1 MSSRLFKKV
10 VKEQEQQQRQR
21 HETEEEEE
29 QLKDNESESPDSGP
43 RSSINPFDL
52 LNDEDDHDDDPD
64 QETEVADESLV
75 RDEDKKELS
84 TLLKT
89 SNIVLTSNH
98 KSKKKKKKR
107 NKEASASST
116 DKVERSL
123 DAALDS
129 LSLDVSSSSHQPSS
143 AKVKLENAKV
153 HNNIARQHTPSVLQI
168 DPKYL
173 NVENELR
180 RIFGSK
186 VVKSFERSHQ
196 TGSSRQVRGGRR
208 GSHHIRKTILV
219 SPSDLW
225 SRWDGSFSMEFL
237 ETRDG
242 YSYFRYVHSPAYTL
256 AQSSFE
262 VAQANHDLNSVAN
275 ILMHHPY
282 HLDSLITMADYFKF
296 VGEHQTAADAVAK
309 CLYGLECAW
318 HPMFTPLQGNCQLKF
333 SHETNKPLFK
343 TLFTHMINMDRRGC
357 HRSALEAC
365 KLLLSLDSDD
375 PMGAMFCIDYFALR
389 AGEYAWLEKFSEEY
403 KSDNSLW
410 LFPNFSYSLSV
421 CRFYLEREE
430 TSQDSYPDSAK
441 ATSTDLMK
449 QALMLHP
456 SVLKKL
462 VAKVPLKDQA
472 FTNILKHTYF
482 RSDETRIPSLDH
494 LISIYVERSYIIWRL
509 PDLQKLLRDTAQFVI
524 ETLEDNKSEA
534 KDWACVREE
543 SFSSEKN
550 EYGHLL
556 VHDFSDA
563 VSTLPPDNL
572 QNFVVD
578 PRMMGEAEQNGIQA
592 NPLDVGQAPPQRD
605 VANRNV
611 LAVLFESMLP
621 WANYGDGGEG
631 RGGDEDNQN
640 FGSAEKDLACRKKR
654 FQPILY

>member
-1 MSSRLFKKV
+1 MSSRLFQKV
-10 VKEQEQQQRQR
+10 VKEQEQQQQQR
-21 HETEEEEE
+21 HEEE
-29 QLKDNESESPDSGP
+29 QLQDNESGSPDSGP
-43 RSSINPFDL
+43 PSSINPFDL
-52 LNDEDDHDDDPD
+52 LNDDDVEDDPD
-64 QETEVADESLV
+64 QETEVADEALI
-75 RDEDKKELS
+75 RDEDKREQLS
-84 TLLKT
+84 AQQKT
-89 SNIVLTSNH
+89 SDVVSTSNH

-107 NKEASASST
+107 SKEGSASST
-116 DKVERSL
+116 YKVERSL
-123 DAALDS
+123 DEVLDT
-129 LSLDVSSSSHQPSS
+129 LSLDVSSSSPQPSS

-153 HNNIARQHTPSVLQI
+153 CNSIGKQHTPSVLQI

-196 TGSSRQVRGGRR
+196 SGSSRQVRGGRR
-208 GSHHIRKTILV
+208 GSHHVRKTILV

-237 ETRDG
+237 ETKDG
-242 YSYFRYVHSPAYTL
+242 CSYFRYVHSPSYSQ
-256 AQSSFE
+256 AQTAFE
-262 VAQANHDLNSVAN
+262 AAQAIHDLNSVAN
-275 ILMHHPY
+275 ILMLHHY

-296 VGEHQTAADAVAK
+296 VGEHQTAADAIAK

-357 HRSALEAC
+357 HRSALEVC

-389 AGEYAWLEKFSEEY
+389 AGEYAWLEQFSEEY

-430 TSQDSYPDSAK
+430 MSQDADTDNSK

-472 FTNILKHTYF
+472 FTNILKHAYF

-494 LISIYVERSYIIWRL
+494 LIRIYVERSYLIWRL
-509 PDLQKLLRDTAQFVI
+509 PDLQKLLRDTAQLVN
-524 ETLEDNKSEA
+524 ETLEHNKSEA

-543 SFSSEKN
+543 AFSSEKN
-550 EYGHLL
+550 EYDHLL
-556 VHDFSDA
+556 VQDFSDTVA
-563 VSTLPPDNL
+563 TLPPDNL
-572 QNFVVD
+572 HNFVVD
-578 PRMMGEAEQNGIQA
+578 PRMGEAEQNGIQG
-592 NPLDVGQAPPQRD
+592 NPLDVGQAPPRD

-631 RGGDEDNQN
+631 RVADEDNQN
-640 FGSAEKDLACRKKR
+640 FGNG
-654 FQPILY
+654 QGN